1 MVIELSYL
9 IFFTKYKLSNERND
23 QIFLYVI
30 FSDIPL
36 PMVNVEFTIKCD
48 VSSSKR
54 ILDYWTNNLP
64 LVKSDFAQTC
74 MFLNG
79 HSIGNL

>member
-1 MVIELSYL
+1 MLHLTTEIQTKQHLQILL
-9 IFFTKYKLSNERND
+9 ILQGFNLISENKFGTKYKLSNERND

-54 ILDYWTNNLP
+54 ILDY
-64 LVKSDFAQTC
+64 
-74 MFLNG
+74 
-79 HSIGNL
+79 